1 MAVASAFAFAAVS
14 PVIPAVLPVVLWPDC
29 VPVDCAGC
37 DCCTVVWPVE
47 GFVVW
52 VAVEPEDCFAGA
64 GADCFGLLGFVAGA
78 GVAGSSFWAC
88 SFL

>member
-1 MAVASAFAFAAVS
+1 MAVALAFVFAAVS
-14 PVIPAVLPVVLWPDC
+14 PVIPASLPVVLWPDC

-37 DCCTVVWPVE
+37 DCCAVVLPVE
-47 GFVVW
+47 G
-52 VAVEPEDCFAGA
+52 FAGA

>member
-1 MAVASAFAFAAVS
+1 MRGGVAR
-14 PVIPAVLPVVLWPDC
+14 
-29 VPVDCAGC
+29 G
-37 DCCTVVWPVE
+37 

-52 VAVEPEDCFAGA
+52 VAGEPEDCFAGA
-64 GADCFGLLGFVAGA
+64 GADCFWLLGFVAGA

>member
-1 MAVASAFAFAAVS
+1 MADTLLTSVEDGIATLRLNRPGDMNSLDADTARSIRAAV
-14 PVIPAVLPVVLWPDC
+14 
-29 VPVDCAGC
+29 
-37 DCCTVVWPVE
+37 E
-47 GFVVW
+47 G
-52 VAVEPEDCFAGA
+52 FAGA